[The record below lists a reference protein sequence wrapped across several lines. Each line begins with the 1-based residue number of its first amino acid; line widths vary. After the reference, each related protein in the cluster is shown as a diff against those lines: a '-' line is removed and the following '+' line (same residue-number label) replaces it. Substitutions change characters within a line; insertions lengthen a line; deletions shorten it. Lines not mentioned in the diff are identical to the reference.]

1 MTKSKTSLLLTQTLI
16 NSWLYLYQV
25 NDGEYYDKAYQ
36 DFLKTLKRIPLED
49 NEIFARG
56 REFEK
61 QVINGEYKEI
71 YDIIKG
77 GSYQVSKSKSLVVD
91 NINFTIYGIADFIK
105 NGVIYDTKR
114 VNQYDLQKYQY
125 SSQHLIYLYL
135 FDDCY
140 EFTYLIVDNTDTFYE
155 ETYKRNDLTLTID
168 TLIHNFIS
176 FLKEN
181 NLFNIYLENWK
192 GK

>member
-16 NSWLYLYQV
+16 NSWLYLYQT
-25 NDGEYYDKAYQ
+25 DGEYYEKAYQ

-56 REFEK
+56 REFET

-77 GSYQVSKSKSLVVD
+77 GSYQVSKKKELVVD
-91 NINFTIYGIADFIK
+91 NLDFTVYGIADFIK

-114 VNQYDLQKYQY
+114 VNQYELQKYQY

-155 ETYKRNDLTLTID
+155 EKYKRNDLTLSIEN
-168 TLIHNFIS
+168 LIHNFIS

>member
-1 MTKSKTSLLLTQTLI
+1 MTKNKTSLLLTQTLI

-25 NDGEYYDKAYQ
+25 DGEYYEKCYQ

-77 GSYQVSKSKSLVVD
+77 GSYQVSKKKELVVD
-91 NINFTIYGIADFIK
+91 NLDFTVYGIADFIK

-140 EFTYLIVDNTDTFYE
+140 EFTYLIVDNSDTTYE
-155 ETYKRNDLTLTID
+155 ETYKRNDLTMSIE

>member
-1 MTKSKTSLLLTQTLI
+1 MTKNKTSLLLTQTLI

-25 NDGEYYDKAYQ
+25 DGEYYEKCYQ

-77 GSYQVSKSKSLVVD
+77 GSYQVSKKKELVVD
-91 NINFTIYGIADFIK
+91 NLDFTVYGIADFIK

-114 VNQYDLQKYQY
+114 VNQYELQKYQY

-140 EFTYLIVDNTDTFYE
+140 EFTYLIVDNSDTTYE
-155 ETYKRNDLTLTID
+155 ETYKRNDLTITID

-181 NLFNIYLENWK
+181 NLFNIYLEKWK

>member
-25 NDGEYYDKAYQ
+25 DGEYYEKCYQ

-77 GSYQVSKSKSLVVD
+77 GSYQVSKKKELVVD
-91 NINFTIYGIADFIK
+91 NLDFTVYGIADFIK

-114 VNQYDLQKYQY
+114 VNQYELQKYQY

-140 EFTYLIVDNTDTFYE
+140 EFTYLIVDNSDTTYE
-155 ETYKRNDLTLTID
+155 ETYKRNDLTMSIE

>member
-25 NDGEYYDKAYQ
+25 DGEYYEKCYQ

-77 GSYQVSKSKSLVVD
+77 GSYQVSKKKELVVD
-91 NINFTIYGIADFIK
+91 NLDFTVYGIADFIK

-114 VNQYDLQKYQY
+114 VNQYELQKYQY

-140 EFTYLIVDNTDTFYE
+140 EFTYLIVDNSDTTYE
-155 ETYKRNDLTLTID
+155 ETYKRNDLTLSIE

>member
-25 NDGEYYDKAYQ
+25 DGEYYEKCYQ

-56 REFEK
+56 REFEQ
-61 QVINGEYKEI
+61 QVLSGEYKEI

-77 GSYQVSKSKSLVVD
+77 GSYQVSKKKELVVD
-91 NINFTIYGIADFIK
+91 NLDFTIYGIADFIK

-114 VNQYDLQKYQY
+114 VNQYELQKYQY

-140 EFTYLIVDNTDTFYE
+140 EFTYLIVDNSDTTYE
-155 ETYKRNDLTLTID
+155 ETYKRNDLTMTIE

>member
-16 NSWLYLYQV
+16 NSWLYLYQC
-25 NDGEYYDKAYQ
+25 DGEYYEKCYQ

-77 GSYQVSKSKSLVVD
+77 GSYQVSKKKELVVD
-91 NINFTIYGIADFIK
+91 NLDFTVYGIADFIK

-114 VNQYDLQKYQY
+114 VNQYELQKYQY

-140 EFTYLIVDNTDTFYE
+140 EFTYLIVDNSDTTYE
-155 ETYKRNDLTLTID
+155 ETYKRNDLTMSIE

-181 NLFNIYLENWK
+181 NLFNIYLEKWK

>member
-16 NSWLYLYQV
+16 NSWLYLYQC
-25 NDGEYYDKAYQ
+25 DGEYYEKCYQ

-56 REFEK
+56 REFEQ
-61 QVINGEYKEI
+61 QVLSGEYKEI

-77 GSYQVSKSKSLVVD
+77 GSYQVSKKKELVVD
-91 NINFTIYGIADFIK
+91 NLDFTIYGIADFIK

-114 VNQYDLQKYQY
+114 VNQYELQKYQY

-140 EFTYLIVDNTDTFYE
+140 EFTYLIVDNSDTTYE
-155 ETYKRNDLTLTID
+155 ETYKRNDLTLTIEN
-168 TLIHNFIS
+168 LIHNFIS

>member
-25 NDGEYYDKAYQ
+25 DGEYYEKCYQ

-77 GSYQVSKSKSLVVD
+77 GSYQVSKKKELVVD
-91 NINFTIYGIADFIK
+91 NLDFTVYGIADFIK

-114 VNQYDLQKYQY
+114 VNQYELQKYQY

-140 EFTYLIVDNTDTFYE
+140 EFTYLIVDNSDTTYE
-155 ETYKRNDLTLTID
+155 ETYKRNDLTLTIE

-181 NLFNIYLENWK
+181 DLFNIYLENWK

>member
-1 MTKSKTSLLLTQTLI
+1 MTKNKTSLLLTQTLI
-16 NSWLYLYQV
+16 NSWLYLYQC
-25 NDGEYYDKAYQ
+25 DGEYYEKCYQ

-77 GSYQVSKSKSLVVD
+77 GSYQVSKKKELVVD
-91 NINFTIYGIADFIK
+91 NLDFTVYGIADFIK

-114 VNQYDLQKYQY
+114 VNQYELQKYQY

-140 EFTYLIVDNTDTFYE
+140 EFTYLIVDNSDTTYE
-155 ETYKRNDLTLTID
+155 ETYKRNDLTLSIE

-181 NLFNIYLENWK
+181 NLFNIYLEKWK

>member
-25 NDGEYYDKAYQ
+25 DGEYYEKCYQ

-77 GSYQVSKSKSLVVD
+77 GSYQVSKKKELVVD
-91 NINFTIYGIADFIK
+91 NLDFTIYGIADFIK

-114 VNQYDLQKYQY
+114 VNNYELQKYQY

-140 EFTYLIVDNTDTFYE
+140 EFTYLIVDNSDTTYE
-155 ETYKRNDLTLTID
+155 ETYKRNDLTLTIE

>member
-25 NDGEYYDKAYQ
+25 DGEYYEKCYQ

-77 GSYQVSKSKSLVVD
+77 GSYQVSKKKELVVD
-91 NINFTIYGIADFIK
+91 NLDFTIYGIADFIK

-114 VNQYDLQKYQY
+114 VNQYELQKYQY

-140 EFTYLIVDNTDTFYE
+140 EFTYLIVDNSDTTYE
-155 ETYKRNDLTLTID
+155 ETYKRNDLTMSIE